1 MEEEVVLTG
10 RLIFWPNEAE
20 TEVERWQM
28 PIGSSVPISLT
39 PTTAILTTRRS
50 VWIWLPSHSHPSN
63 PNAATHCCPASSFL
77 LQTPFRAQGWKLKVH
92 SLSCLELVV
101 VTLHAASILSGQYR
115 EHVRAETAAPNITC
129 VSMCCKKWSI
139 NEKVQYQINL
149 VMSYEALS
157 QKYWFQKKHWD
168 VMSQMFTIPNQNIDL
183 TSQNNEILMFTYESL
198 SKKLAT

>member
-1 MEEEVVLTG
+1 MK
-10 RLIFWPNEAE
+10 
-20 TEVERWQM
+20 QK
-28 PIGSSVPISLT
+28 
-39 PTTAILTTRRS
+39 RRS
-50 VWIWLPSHSHPSN
+50 NADRCQLDHRYRSVSHQPQLFSPQGGPFEYDSLLIHIPPTQTLPHT
-63 PNAATHCCPASSFL
+63 AAPASSFL

-139 NEKVQYQINL
+139 NGKVQYQINL

-157 QKYWFQKKHWD
+157 QKY
-168 VMSQMFTIPNQNIDL
+168 
-183 TSQNNEILMFTYESL
+183 
-198 SKKLAT
+198 